1 VERDLLIGTRFLS
14 IVVLLFFAGVLTFYR
29 WGKVRPKV
37 FDRSRWLL
45 VSGFVLLSLHM
56 SVLFFLHIPGHAHVI
71 VWALDLIAF
80 LPAIPIFTYSEMN
93 LLRAGQGLRMLRIVL
108 ISFVAICYVLIGIG
122 WATGTL
128 VNETDHSLSMSFIV
142 AILLSVLCIVMTGL
156 LHREFH
162 VSSIRLTNEE
172 LEYRNKAL
180 KYTGR
185 SMSYVTVATLS
196 APWLGASDSPIVH
209 AIFGLG
215 IIALMSW
222 FVISFWLYGT
232 NMVEVAA
239 LSQEIALA
247 KSSSEKKRI
256 EQMAAE
262 AEAAEQWVA
271 SRERE
276 RVAAAVTQW
285 ELSCKWLDPGMTIE
299 QALTQMGISARLL
312 NTYLKRERQLEGYRQ
327 WITQLR
333 INRAQ
338 TLMLQHP
345 EYSTESIGEMCGY
358 MDRSNFSRAFKAQV
372 GISPRLWVQVQK
384 MTT

>member
-1 VERDLLIGTRFLS
+1 MERDLLIGTRFLS
-14 IVVLLFFAGVLTFYR
+14 IVVLLFFVGVLTFYR

-56 SVLFFLHIPGHAHVI
+56 SVLFFLHIPGHVHVI

-80 LPAIPIFTYSEMN
+80 LPAIPIFTYSEIN

-185 SMSYVTVATLS
+185 SMSYVTVAALS

-209 AIFGLG
+209 VIFGLG

-222 FVISFWLYGT
+222 FVISFWLYGA

-247 KSSSEKKRI
+247 KSSSEKKRK

-285 ELSCKWLDPGMTIE
+285 ELGCKWLDPGMTIE

-327 WITQLR
+327 WIAQLR